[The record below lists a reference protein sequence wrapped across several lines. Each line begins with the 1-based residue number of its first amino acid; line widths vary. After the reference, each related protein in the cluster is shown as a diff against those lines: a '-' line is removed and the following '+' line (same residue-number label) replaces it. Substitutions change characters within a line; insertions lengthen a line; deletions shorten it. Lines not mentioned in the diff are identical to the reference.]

1 MFLKSADNSGFY
13 REKVD
18 TSQNKILKNDEHP
31 CSSFLGTSSTC
42 TGRKAECKESLQNKY
57 IEKYNIMTWK

>member
-31 CSSFLGTSSTC
+31 CSSFWVQVAPALDE
-42 TGRKAECKESLQNKY
+42 RQNVKSLFKT
-57 IEKYNIMTWK
+57 NI